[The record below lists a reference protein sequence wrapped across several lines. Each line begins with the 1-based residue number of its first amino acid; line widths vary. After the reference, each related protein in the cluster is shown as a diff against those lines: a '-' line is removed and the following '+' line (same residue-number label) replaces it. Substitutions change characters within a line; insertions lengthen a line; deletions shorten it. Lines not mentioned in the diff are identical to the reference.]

1 MEFDALKQMP
11 HSIEAEQ
18 SVIGSLIMDPA
29 CFDQIAGFLKPEHFY
44 HEKYGRVFKTI
55 LYMMLDNEKVD
66 FVTVLEK
73 VRAAGIYDEEEGKKV
88 LYDLAQS
95 VPTSANV
102 AAYARIV
109 EEKAKLR
116 RLITTCNEITEAAY
130 AQNDEVGKIL
140 DMAESKIYEIMQS
153 RTNTDLTHIKSA
165 IMEAYDAL
173 SLRYENQ
180 GAIQGVATHFSAL
193 DQYLLGLGSGDLVL
207 IAARPGMGKTAF
219 ALNIA
224 ENVARGGKDKATRS
238 ANTEHKTIA
247 VFSLEMSNEQL
258 VNRLLSSASGV
269 MNTKFRSGDLDTNEW
284 RAINQASEILSRTNI
299 YLDDT
304 PGITVPQIKAKL
316 RRLKNLDLVI
326 IDYLQLMES
335 AKKTDGRTQEVS
347 EISRSLKLM
356 AKEFGVPVIALSQ
369 LSRGPES
376 RPDKRPQMSDLRE
389 SGAIEQDADI
399 IMLLYRDDYYN
410 KENSQTPGICECIIS
425 KNRHGSAG
433 TVQLHWSGENTRF
446 SDLEQRYE

>member
-18 SVIGSLIMDPA
+18 SVIGSLVMDPA
-29 CFDQIAGFLKPEHFY
+29 CLDKVVGFLRKEHFY
-44 HEKYGRVFKTI
+44 HEKYGRIYESVMGMSI
-55 LYMMLDNEKVD
+55 AGEQMD
-66 FVTVLEK
+66 FVTILER
-73 VRAAGIYDEEEGKKV
+73 VRTDGIYDEEEGKKV

-102 AAYARIV
+102 EAYARIV
-109 EEKAKLR
+109 EQKARLR
-116 RLITTCNEITEAAY
+116 QLIAACDEITSAAL
-130 AQNDEVGKIL
+130 AQNDEVSKIL

-153 RTNTDLTHIKSA
+153 RANTELTHIRQA
-165 IMEAYDAL
+165 IFESYDHL
-173 SLRYENQ
+173 SQLARDKGANQ
-180 GAIQGVATHFSAL
+180 GLQTHFSEL
-193 DQYLLGLGSGDLVL
+193 DNTLLGLGKGDLVL

-224 ENVARGGKDKATRS
+224 ENIGLGDK
-238 ANTEHKTIA
+238 KTIA

-258 VNRLLSSASGV
+258 VNRMLSSHSGV
-269 MNTKFRSGDLDTNEW
+269 MNTKFRSGDLVENEW
-284 RAINQASEILSRTNI
+284 YHLNHSAEVLAGTEI

-304 PGITVPQIKAKL
+304 PGITVPKIKAKL
-316 RRLKNLDLVI
+316 RRLKNVDLVI

-356 AKEFGVPVIALSQ
+356 AKEFAIPVICLSQ

-389 SGAIEQDADI
+389 SGAIVQDADI
-399 IMLLYRDDYYN
+399 IMLLFREDYYN
-410 KENSQTPGICECIIS
+410 KENAEKPGVCECIVA
-425 KNRHGSAG
+425 KNRHGETR
-433 TVQLHWSGENTRF
+433 TVELHWSGETTRF
-446 SDLEQRYE
+446 SDLEQRYGQ

>member
-11 HSIEAEQ
+11 HSLEAEQ
-18 SVIGSLIMDPA
+18 SVIGALIIDPA
-29 CFDQIAGFLKPEHFY
+29 VMDKIAGFLKPEHFY
-44 HEKYGRVFKTI
+44 HDKYGKVYETI
-55 LYMMLDNEKVD
+55 LFMSLDNEQID

-73 VRAAGIYDEEEGKKV
+73 VRMAGIYEEEEGKQV
-88 LYDLAQS
+88 LYNLAQS
-95 VPTSANV
+95 VPTSANA
-102 AAYARIV
+102 AAYARII
-109 EEKAKLR
+109 EQKAKLR
-116 RLITTCNEITEAAY
+116 QLIQACEDISSAAY
-130 AQNDEVGKIL
+130 SQGEEVGTIL
-140 DMAESKIYEIMQS
+140 DMAESRIYEIMQS
-153 RTNTDLTHIKSA
+153 RTNTELTHIRQA
-165 IMEAYDAL
+165 ILSTYDNLAEL
-173 SLRYENQ
+173 ARNQ
-180 GAIQGVATHFSAL
+180 GKYQGLPTRFSSL
-193 DQYLLGLGSGDLVL
+193 DNYLLGLGKSDLVL

-224 ENVARGGKDKATRS
+224 ENIGLKEK
-238 ANTEHKTIA
+238 KTIA

-258 VNRLLSSASGV
+258 VNRMLSSHSGV
-269 MNTKFRSGDLDTNEW
+269 MNTKFRKGDLVDNEW
-284 RAINQASEILSRTNI
+284 IRLNQSAEILSKTNI

-316 RRLKNLDLVI
+316 RRLKNVDLVI

-356 AKEFGVPVIALSQ
+356 AKEFEIPVITLSQ

-410 KENSQTPGICECIIS
+410 KENSERPGVCECIIA
-425 KNRHGSAG
+425 KNRHGSTG
-433 TVQLHWSGENTRF
+433 TIELAWSGENTRF
-446 SDLEQRYE
+446 SDLDVHHD

>member
-1 MEFDALKQMP
+1 MEFDSLKQMP

-29 CFDQIAGFLKPEHFY
+29 CMDKISAFLKPEHFY
-44 HEKYGRVFKTI
+44 HEKYARIYETI
-55 LYMMLDNEKVD
+55 LFMSLDNEQID

-73 VRAAGIYDEEEGKKV
+73 VRQAGIYDETEGKQV
-88 LYDLAQS
+88 LYELAQG
-95 VPTSANV
+95 VPTSAN
-102 AAYARIV
+102 APAYARII
-109 EEKAKLR
+109 EQKAKLR
-116 RLITTCNEITEAAY
+116 QLITACEDITKACYQQGE
-130 AQNDEVGKIL
+130 DVSSIL
-140 DMAESKIYEIMQS
+140 DMAESRIYEIMQS
-153 RTNTDLTHIKSA
+153 RTNTELTHIKTA
-165 IMEAYDAL
+165 ILQSYDKL
-173 SLRYENQ
+173 SQLAKNQ
-180 GAIQGVATHFSAL
+180 GQYQGLPTHFSSL
-193 DQYLLGLGSGDLVL
+193 DNFLLGLGAGDLVL

-224 ENVARGGKDKATRS
+224 ENIGLKD
-238 ANTEHKTIA
+238 NKTIA

-258 VNRLLSSASGV
+258 VNRMLSSHSGV
-269 MNTKFRSGDLDTNEW
+269 LNTKFRKGDLVDNEW
-284 RAINQASEILSRTNI
+284 IRLNQSAEILTKTNI

-316 RRLKNLDLVI
+316 RRLKNVDLVI
-326 IDYLQLMES
+326 IDYLQLMDS
-335 AKKTDGRTQEVS
+335 AKKTDSRTQEVS

-356 AKEFGVPVIALSQ
+356 AKEFNIPVITLSQ

-410 KENSQTPGICECIIS
+410 KEGSERPGVCECIIA
-425 KNRHGSAG
+425 KNRHGSTA
-433 TVQLHWSGENTRF
+433 TVELAWTGENTRF
-446 SDLEQRYE
+446 SDLDTRYEG

>member
-1 MEFDALKQMP
+1 V
-11 HSIEAEQ
+11 EQ
-18 SVIGSLIMDPA
+18 
-29 CFDQIAGFLKPEHFY
+29 
-44 HEKYGRVFKTI
+44 
-55 LYMMLDNEKVD
+55 
-66 FVTVLEK
+66 
-73 VRAAGIYDEEEGKKV
+73 
-88 LYDLAQS
+88 
-95 VPTSANV
+95 
-102 AAYARIV
+102 
-109 EEKAKLR
+109 KAKLR
-116 RLITTCNEITEAAY
+116 QLITACSEINEAAY
-130 AQNDEVGKIL
+130 AQNEEVAKIL

-153 RTNTDLTHIKSA
+153 RQSTELTHIRSA
-165 IMEAYDAL
+165 IVEAYDAL
-173 SLRYENQ
+173 SERCENR
-180 GAIQGVATHFSAL
+180 GSIQGVPTHFSAL
-193 DQYLLGLGSGDLVL
+193 DQYLLGLGKGDLVL

-224 ENVARGGKDKATRS
+224 ENVARGGKDKATRA
-238 ANTEHKTIA
+238 ANKDHKTIA

-269 MNTKFRSGDLDTNEW
+269 MNTKFRSGELDSNEW
-284 RAINQASEILSRTNI
+284 RAINQAAELLSRTDI

-356 AKEFGVPVIALSQ
+356 AKEFGIPVIALSQ

-399 IMLLYRDDYYN
+399 IMMLYRDDYYN
-410 KENSQTPGICECIIS
+410 KENSQTPGICECIIT
-425 KNRHGSAG
+425 KNRHGSSG

>member
-11 HSIEAEQ
+11 HSLEAEQ
-18 SVIGSLIMDPA
+18 SVIGALIVDPA
-29 CFDQIAGFLKPEHFY
+29 VMDKIAGFLKPEHFY
-44 HEKYGRVFKTI
+44 HDKYGKVYETI
-55 LYMMLDNEKVD
+55 LFMSLDNEQID

-73 VRAAGIYDEEEGKKV
+73 VRMAGIYEEEEGKQI
-88 LYDLAQS
+88 LYNLAQS
-95 VPTSANV
+95 VPTSAN
-102 AAYARIV
+102 ATAYARII
-109 EEKAKLR
+109 EQKAKLR
-116 RLITTCNEITEAAY
+116 QLIKACEDISAAAY
-130 AQNDEVGKIL
+130 AQGDEVGTIL
-140 DMAESKIYEIMQS
+140 DMAESRIYEIMQS
-153 RTNTDLTHIKSA
+153 RTNTELTHIRQA
-165 IMEAYDAL
+165 ILNSYDNL
-173 SLRYENQ
+173 SLLAQNQ
-180 GAIQGVATHFSAL
+180 GKYLGLPTRFSSL
-193 DQYLLGLGSGDLVL
+193 DNYLLGLGKSDLVL

-224 ENVARGGKDKATRS
+224 ENIGLKEK
-238 ANTEHKTIA
+238 KTIA

-258 VNRLLSSASGV
+258 ANRMLSSHSGV
-269 MNTKFRSGDLDTNEW
+269 MNTKFRKGDLVDNEW
-284 RAINQASEILSRTNI
+284 IRLNQSAEILSKTNI

-316 RRLKNLDLVI
+316 RRLKNVDLVI

-356 AKEFGVPVIALSQ
+356 AKEFEIPVITLSQ

-410 KENSQTPGICECIIS
+410 KENSERPGVCECIIA
-425 KNRHGSAG
+425 KNRHGSTG
-433 TVQLHWSGENTRF
+433 TIELAWTGENTRF
-446 SDLEQRYE
+446 SDLDVHHD

>member
-11 HSIEAEQ
+11 HSLEAEQ
-18 SVIGSLIMDPA
+18 SVIGSLIIDPA
-29 CFDQIAGFLKPEHFY
+29 CLDKIGGFLKPEHFY
-44 HEKYGRVFKTI
+44 HDKYGKIFEII
-55 LYMMLDNEKVD
+55 LFMSIDNEQID

-73 VRAAGIYDEEEGKKV
+73 VRQAKIYDEEEGKQV
-88 LYDLAQS
+88 LYELAQA
-95 VPTSANV
+95 VPTTANAV
-102 AAYARIV
+102 TYAHII
-109 EEKAKLR
+109 EQKAKLR
-116 RLITTCNEITEAAY
+116 QLIRACEDITEACY
-130 AQNDEVGKIL
+130 SQSEEVGNIL
-140 DMAESKIYEIMQS
+140 DMAESRIYEIMQS
-153 RTNTDLTHIKSA
+153 RTNTELVHIKTA
-165 IMEAYDAL
+165 ILQAYDNL
-173 SLRYENQ
+173 SQLAQNKDKFQ
-180 GAIQGVATHFSAL
+180 GLPTRFSGL
-193 DQYLLGLGSGDLVL
+193 DNYLLGLGKSDLVL

-224 ENVARGGKDKATRS
+224 ENIGLKDKR
-238 ANTEHKTIA
+238 TIA

-258 VNRLLSSASGV
+258 VNRLLSSHSGV
-269 MNTKFRSGDLDTNEW
+269 LNTKFRSGDLVDNEW
-284 RAINQASEILSRTNI
+284 IRLNQSAEILSKTNI

-316 RRLKNLDLVI
+316 RRLKDVDLVI

-335 AKKTDGRTQEVS
+335 PKKTDGRTQEVS

-356 AKEFGVPVIALSQ
+356 AKEFGIPVITLSQ

-410 KENSQTPGICECIIS
+410 KENSETPGVCECNIA
-425 KNRHGSAG
+425 KNRHGSTG
-433 TVQLHWSGENTRF
+433 TVSLAWSGENTRF
-446 SDLEQRYE
+446 SDLDVHHEG

>member
-18 SVIGSLIMDPA
+18 SVIGALIMDPA
-29 CFDQIAGFLKPEHFY
+29 CFDRVAGFLKPEHFY
-44 HEKYGRVFKTI
+44 HEKYGKVYQTI
-55 LYMMLDNEKVD
+55 VYMNLDNEKTD
-66 FVTVLEK
+66 FVTILEK
-73 VRAAGIYDEEEGKKV
+73 VRAAGVYDEEEGKRV
-88 LYDLAQS
+88 LYELAQN

-102 AAYARIV
+102 EAYGHIV
-109 EEKAKLR
+109 EQKAKLR
-116 RLITTCNEITEAAY
+116 QLITACNEINEAAY
-130 AQNDEVGKIL
+130 AQNEEVGRIL

-153 RTNTDLTHIKSA
+153 RQNTELTPIRQA
-165 IMEAYDAL
+165 VMEAYDAL
-173 SLRYENQ
+173 SERFENQ
-180 GAIQGVATHFSAL
+180 GRIQGVATHFSAL
-193 DQYLLGLGSGDLVL
+193 DQYLLGLGKGDLVL
-207 IAARPGMGKTAF
+207 VAARPGMGKTAF

-224 ENVARGGKDKATRS
+224 ENVARGGKDKATRA
-238 ANTEHKTIA
+238 ANTERKTIA

-269 MNTKFRSGDLDTNEW
+269 MNTKFRSGELDSNEW
-284 RAINQASEILSRTNI
+284 RAVNQAAELLSRTDI

-304 PGITVPQIKAKL
+304 PGITVPQIKSKL

-410 KENSQTPGICECIIS
+410 KENSQMPGVCECIIA
-425 KNRHGSAG
+425 KNRHGSSG
-433 TVQLHWSGENTRF
+433 TVMLHWTGENTRF

>member
-11 HSIEAEQ
+11 HSLEAEQ
-18 SVIGSLIMDPA
+18 SVIGALIIDPA
-29 CFDQIAGFLKPEHFY
+29 VMDKIAGFLKPEHFY
-44 HEKYGRVFKTI
+44 HDKYGKVYETI
-55 LYMMLDNEKVD
+55 LFMSLDNEQID

-73 VRAAGIYDEEEGKKV
+73 VRMAGIYEEEEGKQV
-88 LYDLAQS
+88 LYNLAQS
-95 VPTSANV
+95 VPTSANA
-102 AAYARIV
+102 AAYARII
-109 EEKAKLR
+109 EQKAKLR
-116 RLITTCNEITEAAY
+116 QLIQACEDISAAAY
-130 AQNDEVGKIL
+130 AQGEEVGTIL
-140 DMAESKIYEIMQS
+140 DMAESRIYEIMQS
-153 RTNTDLTHIKSA
+153 RTNTELTHIRQA
-165 IMEAYDAL
+165 ILSTYDNLAEL
-173 SLRYENQ
+173 ARNQ
-180 GAIQGVATHFSAL
+180 GKYQGLPTRFSSL
-193 DQYLLGLGSGDLVL
+193 DNYLLGLGKSDLVL

-224 ENVARGGKDKATRS
+224 ENIGLKEK
-238 ANTEHKTIA
+238 KTIA

-258 VNRLLSSASGV
+258 VNRMLSSHSGV
-269 MNTKFRSGDLDTNEW
+269 MNTKFRKGDLVDNEW
-284 RAINQASEILSRTNI
+284 IRLNQSAEILSKTNI

-316 RRLKNLDLVI
+316 RRLKNVDLVI

-356 AKEFGVPVIALSQ
+356 AKEFEIPVITLSQ

-410 KENSQTPGICECIIS
+410 KENSEHPGVCECIIA
-425 KNRHGSAG
+425 KNRHGSTG
-433 TVQLHWSGENTRF
+433 TIELAWSGENTRF
-446 SDLEQRYE
+446 SDLDVHHD

>member
-18 SVIGSLIMDPA
+18 SVIGSLIIDPA
-29 CFDQIAGFLKPEHFY
+29 CMDQIGGFLKPEHFY
-44 HEKYGRVFKTI
+44 HEKYGRIYEVI
-55 LYMMLDNEKVD
+55 LFMSLDNEQID

-88 LYDLAQS
+88 LYDLAQG
-95 VPTSANV
+95 VPTSSNV
-102 AAYARIV
+102 KSYAQIV
-109 EEKAKLR
+109 EQKAKLR
-116 RLITTCNEITEAAY
+116 QLITACDSISTAAY
-130 AQNDEVGKIL
+130 AQNEEVGNIL

-153 RTNTDLTHIKSA
+153 RTNTELTHIKTA
-165 IMEAYDAL
+165 ILESYDHL
-173 SLRYENQ
+173 SQLAKNKGEYQ
-180 GAIQGVATHFSAL
+180 GLPTRFASL
-193 DQYLLGLGSGDLVL
+193 DNFLLGLGKSDLVL

-224 ENVARGGKDKATRS
+224 ENIGLKEK
-238 ANTEHKTIA
+238 KTIA

-258 VNRLLSSASGV
+258 VNRMLSSHSGV
-269 MNTKFRSGDLDTNEW
+269 MNTKFRKGDLVDNEW
-284 RAINQASEILSRTNI
+284 IRLGQSAEILSKTNI

-316 RRLKNLDLVI
+316 RRLKNVDLVI

-356 AKEFGVPVIALSQ
+356 AKEFGIPVITLSQ

-399 IMLLYRDDYYN
+399 IMLLYRDEYYN
-410 KENSQTPGICECIIS
+410 KENSERPGVCECIIA
-425 KNRHGSAG
+425 KNRHGSTG
-433 TVQLHWSGENTRF
+433 MVELHWSGETTRF
-446 SDLEQRYE
+446 SDLDQRHE